1 MAKAKLRILY
11 GEGDGEVMAQ
21 QAPAFE
27 KAGHTVQQAV
37 GRKAVDEALKKA
49 KFDLVVLGSSMSRND
64 RHHLPYMVKKANTET
79 KILVMHADGSRHPSV
94 DACVDTG
101 TSMESV
107 LNKIDSMN
115 LGGVAPKA
123 AAAVAGR

>member
-1 MAKAKLRILY
+1 
-11 GEGDGEVMAQ
+11 
-21 QAPAFE
+21 
-27 KAGHTVQQAV
+27 
-37 GRKAVDEALKKA
+37 VDEALKKA

-115 LGGVAPKA
+115 LAGVAPKA